1 VDRPGTEAR
10 PTQRAPREDP
20 YSPTPD
26 RRPPPKQLT
35 ERQRRLRRRALPLAV
50 VAFIAFIAGAVM
62 AAGSAEQDMAE
73 RFVEAWAGQDFA
85 AMHAELT
92 PEAQEEFPLEKFAA
106 AYQEAQSASTAEAI
120 NPGGAKSPNDGIV
133 EVEVGIRTRLFDQVD
148 GSLRLPVQDEEIVW
162 APHLT
167 FPDLAEGER
176 VGRRLT
182 LGPRAA
188 ILAKGGV
195 PLATG
200 PPSNRTSPLGSD
212 AIDIAGEVGTPTA
225 ETRTKLEELGYPGSE
240 ETGVSGLELA
250 FNPRLAGNPGGELLA
265 VPEGTRLPD
274 APEAAEGRTLAT
286 AEQTAGQP
294 VKTTIDPQLQRLTV
308 DALGGQ
314 SGGIA
319 VLDAKTG
326 AVRALAGSAYSSPQ
340 PPGSTFKVVTAT
352 AALEDKKVKLDD
364 TFDAVDAINPAP
376 EQGAAVI
383 ENAHDE
389 LCGGTF
395 VQAFAKSCNTVFAP
409 LGVDVGEKNL
419 VSAAEDYGWNEEPT
433 LYNEEATELTEPG
446 KMELPKKLG
455 SATDL
460 AATSIGQ
467 GRVLATPLGMA
478 SVAQTVA
485 ADGKRSPT
493 PIVTDPELQSDFEP
507 TEVTSPEIAAT
518 MTDLMLSVV
527 SSEGTGGEASLPG
540 VEVAG
545 KTGTAEL
552 GPKPNQPPPKI
563 DPKTGEPEDPEQIV
577 DAWFI
582 AFAPADR
589 PKLAIAVMLIDADGD
604 GGDVA
609 APIAREI
616 LGAALEK

>member
-1 VDRPGTEAR
+1 MV
-10 PTQRAPREDP
+10 
-20 YSPTPD
+20 
-26 RRPPPKQLT
+26 
-35 ERQRRLRRRALPLAV
+35 AL
-50 VAFIAFIAGAVM
+50 IAFIWGAVM

-73 RFVEAWAGQDFA
+73 RFVEAWAAQDFA

-92 PEAQEEFPLEKFAA
+92 SEAQEEFPVEKFAA

-120 NPGGAKSPNDGIV
+120 NPGDAKSPNDGVV
-133 EVEVGIRTRLFDQVD
+133 EVDVGIRTRLFGQVD
-148 GSLRLPVQDEEIVW
+148 GSLRLPVEDEKIAW

-167 FPDLAEGER
+167 FPDLAENER

-200 PPSNRTSPLGSD
+200 PPNNRTSPLGSD

-225 ETRTKLEELGYPGSE
+225 EIRAKLEEEGYPGTE
-240 ETGVSGLELA
+240 EAGISGLELA
-250 FNPRLAGNPGGELLA
+250 FNPQLAGNPGGELLA
-265 VPEGTRLPD
+265 VPEGTSLPD
-274 APEAAEGRTLAT
+274 VRASVEGRTLAT
-286 AEQTAGQP
+286 AEQAPGEP
-294 VKTTIDPQLQRLTV
+294 VKTTIFPDLQRLTV
-308 DALGGQ
+308 DALGGR

-319 VLDAKTG
+319 LLDARTG
-326 AVRALAGSAYSSPQ
+326 AVRALAGSAYSAPQ

-352 AALEDKKVKLDD
+352 AALEDKKVSLDD
-364 TFDAVDAINPAP
+364 TFDVVTEINPAP

-389 LCGGTF
+389 PCGGTF
-395 VQAFAKSCNTVFAP
+395 IQTFAKSCNTVFAP
-409 LGVDVGEKNL
+409 LGVDVGEKKIVNT
-419 VSAAEDYGWNEEPT
+419 AEDYGWNEEPT
-433 LYNEEATELTEPG
+433 LYSEEATELTDPG
-446 KMELPKKLG
+446 KMEIPNNLE

-485 ADGKRSPT
+485 AGGKRSAT
-493 PIVTDPELQSDFEP
+493 PIVTDPELQADFEP
-507 TEVTSPEIAAT
+507 VEVSSPENAAIL
-518 MTDLMLSVV
+518 TDLMKAVV
-527 SSEGTGGEASLPG
+527 SSEGTGGEAALPG
-540 VEVAG
+540 IEVAG

-552 GPKPNQPPPKI
+552 GPKPNQPPPKVN
-563 DPKTGEPEDPEQIV
+563 PETGEPEDPEQIV

-589 PKLAIAVMLIDADGD
+589 PKLAIAVMLIDADAD
-604 GGDVA
+604 GGEAA

-616 LGAALEK
+616 LGAALSK